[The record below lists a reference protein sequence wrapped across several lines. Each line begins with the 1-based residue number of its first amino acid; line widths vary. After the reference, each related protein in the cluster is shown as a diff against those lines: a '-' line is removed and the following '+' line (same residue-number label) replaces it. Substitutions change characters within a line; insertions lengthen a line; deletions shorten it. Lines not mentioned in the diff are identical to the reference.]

1 MFGTTVPLFDSEN
14 LKTICAQLLKEG
26 EAVSHRSIPPR
37 LGHPADSFCPSAWCR
52 KSRVLGLPSFA
63 PLDYAVRFHG
73 FRSGASLGATRRHS
87 RRFASGYSLCCALRP
102 PLAGYSETSPASG
115 TRRPHLACGGV
126 CTALLLLHTGDT
138 PTCSDTKRGGGLP
151 PPQGVKMSNSQS
163 VRHSLKR
170 RAFQRFGR
178 IGHREIEEANT
189 HRVAVLALHDC
200 TTAPSTRNLGRRRV
214 ALRDSP

>member
-1 MFGTTVPLFDSEN
+1 MRSVIKERRECSEPPLDSSSARVPAS
-14 LKTICAQLLKEG
+14 
-26 EAVSHRSIPPR
+26 
-37 LGHPADSFCPSAWCR
+37 SFCPLRPSSEPSRRRASA
-52 KSRVLGLPSFA
+52 LPLRSH
-63 PLDYAVRFHG
+63 AVRFAL
-73 FRSGASLGATRRHS
+73 FRRPAPLGATPGGYRSH
-87 RRFASGYSLCCALRP
+87 ASGCSLSLHRYALLWLR
-102 PLAGYSETSPASG
+102 SEGVHASG
-115 TRRPHLACGGV
+115 TRRPHQPLWGSLYGSAISF
-126 CTALLLLHTGDT
+126 TGDT